1 MAYRMM
7 DIMELAMQKEQN
19 GKNARMDHMI
29 DNMICE
35 LRFEAK
41 PLFAKRSSME
51 IWKRGIYVF

>member
-1 MAYRMM
+1 MV
-7 DIMELAMQKEQN
+7 
-19 GKNARMDHMI
+19 KNARMDHMI

-51 IWKRGIYVF
+51 IWKRGDIRFLKRQKLSYINE